1 MLNRL
6 LIPFSL
12 HDIAASPIS
21 TFSTAAATVSPLG
34 PGKEAANFEGTFAS
48 MMNNVAV
55 VIL

>member
-1 MLNRL
+1 MLNR
-6 LIPFSL
+6 PFSL

-21 TFSTAAATVSPLG
+21 TLSTAAATVSPLG

-48 MMNNVAV
+48 MMINVAV